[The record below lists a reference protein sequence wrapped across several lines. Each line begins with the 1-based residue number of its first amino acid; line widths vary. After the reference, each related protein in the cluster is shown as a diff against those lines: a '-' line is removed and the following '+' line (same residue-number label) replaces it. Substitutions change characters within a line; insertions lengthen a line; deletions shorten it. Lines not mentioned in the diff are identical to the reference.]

1 LGAISQVKP
10 DRTLLLTGICRVF
23 WQDTGMASGMLGT
36 FLTEPARLGRLIAAL
51 GGAVLLLFT
60 GCSTAPQRAPYSQ
73 REQAVADVPGIPGA
87 RLWADDPAIARAG
100 RRSAASPTKVQQP
113 IVLALSGGGADG
125 AFGAGLLAGWTA
137 NGTRPQFTFVTG
149 ASAGALLAP
158 FAFLG
163 PRYDETLR
171 SVFANGEMANL
182 LQSKGVVVG
191 GVFGTGLFETAP
203 LRDLIARHV
212 DEALLAAVAREYR
225 AGRRL
230 YVVTTN
236 LDAQR
241 TAIWDMGKIAASG
254 QPGALDLFRDV
265 LTASASIPGVFSPML
280 IDVEAQG
287 RRFAE
292 MHVDAGVTANVL
304 ILPEAVLV
312 SGTPVF
318 PPDARP
324 KVYVIMNQ
332 KLAPDFEIVQA
343 STLPIVRRSFE
354 TSVRA
359 NTRNT
364 LLASYQ
370 FAKSNNWDFNL
381 ATIDSAYPNSPS
393 DSFDPVYMQ
402 QLFEYGYQRGRSG
415 IWQRTPTEYQLP
427 RRVMS
432 EGQ

>member
-1 LGAISQVKP
+1 
-10 DRTLLLTGICRVF
+10 
-23 WQDTGMASGMLGT
+23 
-36 FLTEPARLGRLIAAL
+36 
-51 GGAVLLLFT
+51 VLLLFS
-60 GCSTAPQRAPYSQ
+60 GCSTAPQRALYSQ
-73 REQAVADVPGIPGA
+73 QEQGVADVPGIPGA

-100 RRSAASPTKVQQP
+100 RRSTVSPAKVQQP

-163 PRYDETLR
+163 PRYDATLR

-212 DEALLAAVAREYR
+212 DQELLAAVAREYK

-241 TAIWDMGKIAASG
+241 TAIWDMGRIAASG
-254 QPGALDLFRDV
+254 EPGALDLFRDV
-265 LTASASIPGVFSPML
+265 LTASASVPGVFSPML
-280 IDVEAQG
+280 IDVEAHG

-292 MHVDAGVTANVL
+292 MHVDAGVTVNVF

-312 SGTPVF
+312 SGTSVF

-324 KVYVIMNQ
+324 KVYVVMNQ
-332 KLAPDFEIVQA
+332 KLAPDFEVVQA

-370 FAKSNNWDFNL
+370 FAKSRNWDFNM
-381 ATIDSAYPNSPS
+381 ATIDPTYPNGPS

-402 QLFEYGYQRGRSG
+402 QLFEYGYERGRSG
-415 IWQRTPTEYQLP
+415 VWQRTPAESQPP
-427 RRVMS
+427 RRVVS

>member
-1 LGAISQVKP
+1 
-10 DRTLLLTGICRVF
+10 
-23 WQDTGMASGMLGT
+23 M
-36 FLTEPARLGRLIAAL
+36 
-51 GGAVLLLFT
+51 LLLFS
-60 GCSTAPQRAPYSQ
+60 GCSTAPQRALYSQ
-73 REQAVADVPGIPGA
+73 QEQAVADVPGIPGA
-87 RLWADDPAIARAG
+87 RLWADDSAIARAG
-100 RRSAASPTKVQQP
+100 RRSTVSPAKVQQP

-163 PRYDETLR
+163 PRYDATLR

-212 DEALLAAVAREYR
+212 DQELLAAVAREYK

-241 TAIWDMGKIAASG
+241 TAIWDMGRIAASG
-254 QPGALDLFRDV
+254 EPGALDLFRDV
-265 LTASASIPGVFSPML
+265 LTASASVPGVFSPML
-280 IDVEAQG
+280 IDVEAHG

-292 MHVDAGVTANVL
+292 MHVDAGVTVNVF

-312 SGTPVF
+312 SGTSVF

-324 KVYVIMNQ
+324 KVYVVMNQ
-332 KLAPDFEIVQA
+332 KLAPDFEVVQA

-370 FAKSNNWDFNL
+370 FAKSRNWDFNM
-381 ATIDSAYPNSPS
+381 ATIDPTYPNGPS

-402 QLFEYGYQRGRSG
+402 QLFEYGYERGRSG
-415 IWQRTPTEYQLP
+415 VWQRTPAESQPP
-427 RRVMS
+427 RRVVS